1 MSLDKQ
7 VKIYSVGTDAFFIKG
22 GIDSEYALGQYKLSR
37 SLLIKDLAKLIEDCN
52 ERIEKLEK
60 KVPKSDE
67 EKYEILANLVTND
80 KLVEA
85 YSSLLKE
92 AHNQLRDVKKKL
104 TDKINEYSI
113 DSVRVLSN
121 SALKESNV
129 INIFDSV
136 LTRTIGL
143 KKDELTEDIIVIEA
157 FYHEVLE
164 NLIKNGFVDE
174 SGEKF
179 IYYTSSAG
187 QIRTKK
193 CVFAKESVIK
203 AHEKT
208 LMCGLT
214 IEDINVQG
222 GANINKIQAYTALTN
237 SASEQWKRGF
247 NINRAIV
254 VPDFETNVHTKV
266 DYINTETFEI
276 TPNVDKGIP
285 IEHTDGVGMIL
296 PSVNKKAFQV
306 RLPWIKGLLVP
317 FQFNADE
324 FKNEDGKILMTD
336 IYGVVHDIIEEKINI
351 VFTKSQFK
359 MWKYYTDW
367 NDYKE
372 KFIANKCQ
380 AAKLNEENPAEGTLS
395 YQMLQSL
402 YDVTDEEL
410 TSLAERT
417 NQEIKNVGSDL
428 ETMKKVMGVTE
439 ENMRKNPLQKALEI
453 YPEMFKDAHVKQ
465 SISSK
470 KESMIKEARSAKL
483 NVNARYAFII
493 PDLYAFTQHLT
504 GQEVTGLL
512 TGQQVYC
519 NQFEAGKLVMER
531 SPHLYLEHGVREN
544 VKNEKLKEWFTT
556 SGIYTSIEDPISKI
570 LMFDVDGDQSLISQ
584 NPTLLSVAERHM
596 EGVNPLYY
604 EMAKAKAEKI
614 TPENIYKSLKAAYKM
629 NIGISSNQMTKVWN
643 SGKIDQKAID
653 TNKRL
658 QCLANF
664 TIDYAKTLFF
674 PEVPDHIKK
683 EINSFTKSKL
693 PAFFEFAKDKDEKKV
708 APRNDSTVN
717 RLYDIIKTPPIKFN
731 AAIKGKFDYKMLMSV
746 KNFKK
751 KDIDEEIIKA
761 YIKEDRNKTWTMKG
775 LKKNDMESHHR
786 LHVYD
791 VIKERIL
798 NVHSD
803 EKHVVNV
810 LVRYLFLE
818 KDSKFKSTLWN
829 CFGDQL
835 VTNLEKNVGN
845 TMHCEECDVRTPKS
859 NNKKYC
865 EKCAAKKEKVR
876 KAKLKSKKIA

>member
-1 MSLDKQ
+1 MALDKQ
-7 VKIYSVGTDAFFIKG
+7 VKIYSVGTDSFFIKD
-22 GIDSEYALGQYKLSR
+22 GIDSEYGIGQFKLSR
-37 SLLIKDLAKLIEDCN
+37 SLLVNQLTKLIEDCN
-52 ERIEKLEK
+52 KQIERLER
-60 KVPKSDE
+60 KVPKTDE
-67 EKYEILANLVTND
+67 EKYEILAQLITND
-80 KLVEA
+80 NLLIG
-85 YSSLLKE
+85 YTSLLEE
-92 AHNQLRDVKKKL
+92 AKKQLGNAKQKL
-104 TDKINEYSI
+104 SNKINEHVL
-113 DSVRVLSN
+113 DKVRVIS
-121 SALKESNV
+121 SDALKESNV

-136 LTRTIGL
+136 LTRTLGL
-143 KKDELTEDIIVIEA
+143 KKDELTEDVIVVEA

-164 NLIKNGFVDE
+164 NLIKTGFVNE
-174 SGEKF
+174 NGERF
-179 IYYTSSAG
+179 VYYTSSAG
-187 QIRTKK
+187 QIRNKK
-193 CVFAKESVIK
+193 CVFAKADVIK
-203 AHEKT
+203 KYEKS

-214 IEDINVQG
+214 IEDINAKG

-254 VPDFETNVHTKV
+254 VPDFETKVHTKV

-276 TPNVDKGIP
+276 TPDRDMGIP

-317 FQFNADE
+317 FSFNADE

-336 IYGVVHDIIEEKINI
+336 IYGDVHDIIEEKINI
-351 VFTKSQFK
+351 IFTKSQFK

-372 KFIANKCQ
+372 KFIANNCQ

-410 TSLAERT
+410 ESLAKKT
-417 NQEIKNVGSDL
+417 NEAIKNVGSDL
-428 ETMKKVMGVTE
+428 ETMKKVMGVTN
-439 ENMRKNPLQKALEI
+439 ENINKNPLQKALEL

-483 NVNARYAFII
+483 NVDARYAFII
-493 PDLYAFTQHLT
+493 PDLFAFTQHLT

-519 NQFEAGKLVMER
+519 NQFEVGKLVMER

-544 VKNEKLKEWFTT
+544 VKTDNISKWFTT
-556 SGIYTSIEDPISKI
+556 SGIYTSIHDPISKI

-584 NPTLLSVAERHM
+584 NPTLISVAERHM
-596 EGVNPLYY
+596 EAVNPLYY
-604 EMAKAKAEKI
+604 EMAKAKEEQI
-614 TPENIYKSLKAAYKM
+614 NPENIYKSLKAAYKM

-643 SGKIDQKAID
+643 SGHIDQKAID

-674 PEVPDHIKK
+674 PDVPNEIKK
-683 EINSFTKSKL
+683 EINSYTKSKL

-708 APRNDSTVN
+708 APRNGSTVN
-717 RLYDIIKTPPIKFN
+717 RLYDIIKTPPIRFN
-731 AAIKGKFDYKMLMSV
+731 SAIKGKFDYKMLMSV

-751 KDIDEEIIKA
+751 KDIDEEIIQA
-761 YIKEDRNKTWTMKG
+761 YIKEDRRKTWTMRG
-775 LKKNDMESHHR
+775 LKKNDMESNHR

-791 VIKERIL
+791 VIRERIL
-798 NVHSD
+798 EVCND

-835 VTNLEKNVGN
+835 VSNLEKNVGK
-845 TMHCEECDVRTPKS
+845 TMHCEECEARTPKS

-865 EKCAAKKEKVR
+865 EKCAMKKEKVR